1 MHSDRSGCQPP
12 GCRRLHQRSTSSV
25 VHDSAAHLSNRPADR
40 IHHVRHDARAR
51 RHHLHRHAVW
61 RGAAARRR
69 RRHGSRGRG
78 RRPHQS
84 RRKRVGS
91 GFASWILL
99 QERVMKLFIDSGNIK
114 DIETLA
120 ALGIIDG
127 VTTNPSLLAKEPG
140 DYRQNLKKI
149 CGIVQG
155 PVSGE
160 VVATDFAGMI
170 REGHDIAKI
179 DPHMIV
185 KVPLTRDGI
194 RACKALSGEGTRVNV
209 TLVFSTAQALLAAKA
224 GATFVSPFV
233 GRLDDVATNGMELIR
248 EIVDIYD
255 NYEFGTEVLVASC
268 RHPIHIVEAARM
280 GANICTCPAAVIDQL
295 FNHPLT
301 NIGLEKFLKD
311 WEKAQTAT
319 TRG

>member
-1 MHSDRSGCQPP
+1 
-12 GCRRLHQRSTSSV
+12 
-25 VHDSAAHLSNRPADR
+25 
-40 IHHVRHDARAR
+40 
-51 RHHLHRHAVW
+51 
-61 RGAAARRR
+61 
-69 RRHGSRGRG
+69 
-78 RRPHQS
+78 
-84 RRKRVGS
+84 
-91 GFASWILL
+91 
-99 QERVMKLFIDSGNIK
+99 MKLFVDSGNIK

-149 CGIVQG
+149 CDIVKG

-170 REGHDIAKI
+170 REGHDIARI
-179 DPHMIV
+179 DPHMVI

-194 RACKALSGEGTRVNV
+194 RACKALSGEKLQVNV
-209 TLVFSTAQALLAAKA
+209 TLVFSAAQALLAAKA
-224 GATFVSPFV
+224 GASFVSPFV
-233 GRLDDVATNGMELIR
+233 GRLDDVATNGMALIQ
-248 EIVDIYD
+248 EIVEIFR
-255 NYEFGTEVLVASC
+255 NYRFTTEVLVASC

-280 GANICTCPAAVIDQL
+280 GADICTCPPAVIDQL

-311 WEKAQTAT
+311 WEKAQAVKA
-319 TRG
+319 

>member
-1 MHSDRSGCQPP
+1 
-12 GCRRLHQRSTSSV
+12 
-25 VHDSAAHLSNRPADR
+25 
-40 IHHVRHDARAR
+40 
-51 RHHLHRHAVW
+51 
-61 RGAAARRR
+61 
-69 RRHGSRGRG
+69 
-78 RRPHQS
+78 
-84 RRKRVGS
+84 
-91 GFASWILL
+91 
-99 QERVMKLFIDSGNIK
+99 MKIFIDSGNSK

-120 ALGIIDG
+120 AIGIIDG

-149 CGIVQG
+149 CDIVKG

-170 REGHDIAKI
+170 REGHDIAAI
-179 DPHMIV
+179 DSHMIV

-194 RACKALSGEGTRVNV
+194 RACKALSDERIRVNV
-209 TLVFSTAQALLAAKA
+209 TLVFSAAQALLAAKA

-233 GRLDDVATNGMELIR
+233 GRLDDVGTDGMGLIR
-248 EIVDIYD
+248 EIVEIYD

-268 RHPIHIVEAARM
+268 RHPMHIVEAARM
-280 GANICTCPAAVIDQL
+280 GADICTCPPAVIDQL

-311 WEKAQTAT
+311 WEKAQAVKA
-319 TRG
+319 